1 MEWLMTL
8 APVATSQ
15 KRRRE
20 PASAGK
26 IEATG
31 GRRSLETN
39 AGTTDEALVAEIA
52 AGDQRAFA
60 EIVRRHGGRLKA
72 LALRFSG
79 GATDADDIVQETF
92 WSLWRNAGR
101 WQPGGPPFA
110 AYLTRMTINRAI
122 DGERKKKT
130 RRFFGLDVVEDAADP
145 DPPADEKLMASGAL
159 KAVARDIHALPAR
172 QRAAILLTADGER
185 SNAEIAE
192 AMGLSVGAVEQLL
205 VRARRTLRMRLAERE
220 AQGGLET

>member
-1 MEWLMTL
+1 MEWLFTL
-8 APVATSQ
+8 APVATS
-15 KRRRE
+15 REARRE

-26 IEATG
+26 IRVTG
-31 GRRSLETN
+31 GRRSLETD
-39 AGTTDEALVAEIA
+39 AGRTDDALVAAIA
-52 AGDQRAFA
+52 AGDQRAFS

-79 GATDADDIVQETF
+79 GAAEADDIVQETF

-101 WQPGGPPFA
+101 WRPGGPPFV

-130 RRFFGLDVVEDAADP
+130 RRFFGLDAVEDAADP
-145 DPPADEKLMASGAL
+145 QPPADDTLAASEAL
-159 KAVARDIHALPAR
+159 AAVVHDVRALPAR
-172 QRAAILLTADGER
+172 QRAAILLTAGGER
-185 SNAEIAE
+185 SNAEVAK
-192 AMGLSVGAVEQLL
+192 AMGQSVGAVEQLL

-220 AQGGLET
+220 AQGGLEP

>member
-8 APVATSQ
+8 APVAPS
-15 KRRRE
+15 RIARRE
-20 PASAGK
+20 AAFAGK
-26 IEATG
+26 IGSTG
-31 GRRSLETN
+31 GRGLLETN
-39 AGTTDEALVAEIA
+39 TARTDEALVAEIA

-60 EIVRRHGGRLKA
+60 EIVRRHGGRLKS
-72 LALRFSG
+72 LALRFTG
-79 GATDADDIVQETF
+79 GAAEADDVVQETF

-110 AYLTRMTINRAI
+110 AYLTRMAINRAI
-122 DGERKKKT
+122 DGERKRRA
-130 RRFFGLDVVEDAADP
+130 RRFFGLDAVEDAADP
-145 DPPADEKLMASGAL
+145 AQPADQRLETSGKLA
-159 KAVARDIHALPAR
+159 AVAREIGALPTR
-172 QRAAILLTADGER
+172 QRAAILLAADGER

-220 AQGGLET
+220 AQGGLEP